1 MADGVQL
8 GRIAGF
14 PVSVNWSVLVVL
26 WLFTWSLAAYTVPA
40 AAPGHGRLTYW
51 LAGVVG
57 AVLLLGSI
65 LAHELAHAL
74 IARRAG
80 VEVKGVTLWLFGG
93 VTRFGNEPDS
103 ARADFRIAAIGPAT
117 SLILAGVFAGVAAA
131 FHALGVTPVAVTVA
145 GWLSA
150 VNLLLGLFNLL
161 PGAPLDGGR
170 IVRAY
175 LWRRHGDRTRA
186 ALGATRAGRVLASVL
201 IAFGLFEFLTG
212 SGLGG
217 LWLVFLGGFLF
228 LAARGEE
235 TQVLTRQTLA
245 GVRVAQVMSP
255 HPHTGPGWLTV
266 DAFVE
271 RYVLGHRYSAY
282 PVQRFDGQIE
292 GLITLAQLRA
302 VPPADRAR
310 IRVADVA
317 IPLRRVPTAAPDELL
332 TGLLER
338 LSSDAG
344 GRALVFDHGEL
355 VGIITPT
362 DIARTIEIQGL
373 SRPSRPALG

>member
-117 SLILAGVFAGVAAA
+117 SLILGGVFAGVAAA